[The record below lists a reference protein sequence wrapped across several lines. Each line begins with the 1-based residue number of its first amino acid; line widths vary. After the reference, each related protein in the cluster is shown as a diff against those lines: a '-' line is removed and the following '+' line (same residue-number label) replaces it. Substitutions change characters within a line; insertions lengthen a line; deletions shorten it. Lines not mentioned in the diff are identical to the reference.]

1 MHYFF
6 NKGFIVLSEIIY
18 KYIFFTRIRMLLTR
32 LCLQIAQLPLSY
44 QYHPSHHQHSLKKEV
59 KVQGLLM
66 MREVVVIF
74 QHQYREIL
82 ELHQL
87 AHLLLTKI
95 AYPQSKYLRTPAD
108 QFHQVCK
115 EFNCNICLLGYAN
128 RPNYKH
134 LIFFP
139 IYFSSMEISIR
150 ENIPVSDIIFP

>member
-1 MHYFF
+1 
-6 NKGFIVLSEIIY
+6 
-18 KYIFFTRIRMLLTR
+18 MLLTR
-32 LCLQIAQLPLSY
+32 LCPQIAQLSLSY
-44 QYHPSHHQHSLKKEV
+44 QYHPLHHQHSLKKEI

-66 MREVVVIF
+66 MKEVVVIF

-115 EFNCNICLLGYAN
+115 EFNCNIYRAKLQTFNVLPNLLLQGVSIADDFMSSVPGSSN
-128 RPNYKH
+128 SAFGSSRTRMLEFNVQHGDRIVH
-134 LIFFP
+134 LKV
-139 IYFSSMEISIR
+139 SSK
-150 ENIPVSDIIFP
+150 

>member
-6 NKGFIVLSEIIY
+6 NKVLLSFL
-18 KYIFFTRIRMLLTR
+18 KLSTNIFFSRIRMLLTR

-44 QYHPSHHQHSLKKEV
+44 QYHPSHHQHSLKKEI

-66 MREVVVIF
+66 MKEVVVIF

-115 EFNCNICLLGYAN
+115 EFNCNIYLA
-128 RPNYKH
+128 RSMPIA
-134 LIFFP
+134 LIT
-139 IYFSSMEISIR
+139 
-150 ENIPVSDIIFP
+150 NI

>member
-6 NKGFIVLSEIIY
+6 NKGFIVPSEIIY

-44 QYHPSHHQHSLKKEV
+44 QYHPSHHQHSLKKEI

-115 EFNCNICLLGYAN
+115 EFNCNIYLARNRAN
-128 RPNYKH
+128 
-134 LIFFP
+134 
-139 IYFSSMEISIR
+139 
-150 ENIPVSDIIFP
+150 

>member
-1 MHYFF
+1 
-6 NKGFIVLSEIIY
+6 
-18 KYIFFTRIRMLLTR
+18 MLLTR
-32 LCLQIAQLPLSY
+32 LCLQIAQLSLSY
-44 QYHPSHHQHSLKKEV
+44 HYHHSHQQHSLKKEI

-66 MREVVVIF
+66 MKEVVVIF

-115 EFNCNICLLGYAN
+115 EFNCNIYLARSAN
-128 RPNYKH
+128 RDNCKH
-134 LIFFP
+134 LMFFP
-139 IYFSSMEISIR
+139 IYFYKESALPMISCLVCQEVVIQHSVR
-150 ENIPVSDIIFP
+150 QGLEC

>member
-1 MHYFF
+1 
-6 NKGFIVLSEIIY
+6 
-18 KYIFFTRIRMLLTR
+18 MLLTR
-32 LCLQIAQLPLSY
+32 LCPQIARLSLSY
-44 QYHPSHHQHSLKKEV
+44 QYHPSHHQHSLKKEI

-66 MREVVVIF
+66 MKEVVVIF

-115 EFNCNICLLGYAN
+115 EFDYNIYLVLLVLGYAN
-128 RPNYKH
+128 RANYKH
-134 LIFFP
+134 LMFFP
-139 IYFSSMEISIR
+139 IHFYKESALPMISCLVCQEVVIQHSVR
-150 ENIPVSDIIFP
+150 QGLEC

>member
-1 MHYFF
+1 
-6 NKGFIVLSEIIY
+6 
-18 KYIFFTRIRMLLTR
+18 MLLTR

-44 QYHPSHHQHSLKKEV
+44 QYHPSHHQHSLKKEI

-66 MREVVVIF
+66 MKVVVIF

-115 EFNCNICLLGYAN
+115 KFNYNIYLARSNSLLQTFNVLSNLFLQGVSIADDFMSSVPGSSNSAFGSSRTRMLEFNVQHGDRIV
-128 RPNYKH
+128 H
-134 LIFFP
+134 LK
-139 IYFSSMEISIR
+139 
-150 ENIPVSDIIFP
+150 VSPK